1 MPAARQPG
9 HLPVRT
15 APEPPSPE
23 GRGSRMIGG
32 SWEDAP
38 LYSRI
43 LAKNQ
48 ETGMVQ
54 TNFQRR
60 HLYQVCAK
68 NPLSFKVI
76 FYGQD

>member
-1 MPAARQPG
+1 
-9 HLPVRT
+9 
-15 APEPPSPE
+15 
-23 GRGSRMIGG
+23 MIGG